1 MGLFKPVVF
10 YKQRVEAGVP
20 TDPDATAFLSAA
32 GITDPT
38 ISSAINQLV
47 LDLKGYGIWSK
58 MIAIYPYVGGT
69 ATTHKYNLKNPADT
83 DAAYRMTFAGGVT
96 HSSNGI
102 QGNGTTGV
110 GYTHINIG
118 TDITQNDAFASG
130 YIRAAAAGGTDW
142 GGIGGG
148 NGIQLNARFTD
159 NLAYSKLM
167 HGGAHYTQAST
178 DASGLWQQ
186 SRTVSTSYYL
196 QQNTTRNTVSIAS
209 ASQTSLEYIA
219 VMAFGTTET
228 TATAFSDKP
237 QAYNAFGQGLST
249 TEMDNHYTAVQ
260 AFQTTLGRQV

>member
-10 YKQRVEAGVP
+10 YKQKVVVAGI
-20 TDPDATAFLSAA
+20 DPDAQAFLTAT

-38 ISSAINQLV
+38 ITSAINTLV
-47 LDLKGYGIWSK
+47 LDLKSAGVWSK

-69 ATTHKYNLKNPADT
+69 ATTHKYNLKDPRDL

-118 TDITQNDAFASG
+118 TDITQNDAFAGG
-130 YIRAAAAGGTDW
+130 YIRTTAAGGTDW

-148 NGIQLNARFTD
+148 NGIQLNARYTD
-159 NLAYSKLM
+159 NLVYSKLM
-167 HGGAHYTQAST
+167 HGGAHYTRSST
-178 DASGLWQQ
+178 DASGFWQQ
-186 SRTVSTSYYL
+186 SRTASASYYL
-196 QQNTTRNTVSIAS
+196 QQNTTRNTVNIAS

-219 VMAFGTTET
+219 VMAFGLTET
-228 TATAFSDKP
+228 TATAFSNKP
-237 QAYNAFGQGLST
+237 LAYNAFGQGLT
-249 TEMDNHYTAVQ
+249 TTQMDDHNTAVVD
-260 AFQTTLGRQV
+260 FQTTLGRNV

>member
-1 MGLFKPVVF
+1 MPIFAPFGYYEQKA
-10 YKQRVEAGVP
+10 AGVAF
-20 TDPDATAFLSAA
+20 DPDAQAFLTAT

-38 ISSAINQLV
+38 ISSAINTLV

-69 ATTHKYNLKNPADT
+69 ATTHKYNLKDPRDL
-83 DAAYRMTFAGGVT
+83 DAAYRMTFAGTVT

-102 QGNGTTGV
+102 QGNGVNGV

-118 TDITQNDAFASG
+118 TDITQNNAFASG
-130 YIRAAAAGGTDW
+130 YIRTTAASGTDW

-167 HGGAHYTQAST
+167 HGGTHYTRSST
-178 DASGLWQQ
+178 DASGFWQQ
-186 SRTVSTSYYL
+186 SRTASASYYL
-196 QQNTTRNTVSIAS
+196 QQNTTRNTVNIAS

-228 TATAFSDKP
+228 TATAFSNKQ

-249 TEMDNHYTAVQ
+249 TEMDDHYTAVQ
-260 AFQTTLGRQV
+260 DFQTTLGRNV